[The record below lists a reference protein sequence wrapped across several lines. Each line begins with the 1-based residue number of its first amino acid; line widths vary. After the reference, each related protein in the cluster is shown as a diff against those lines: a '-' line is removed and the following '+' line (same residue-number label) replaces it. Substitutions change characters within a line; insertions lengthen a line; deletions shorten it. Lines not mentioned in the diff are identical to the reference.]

1 MCWLL
6 NNTDR
11 ITSFSL
17 LTSTWFMTQH
27 RPLRMSSF
35 NVTCAHLALTA
46 ICYGLT
52 FTSFP
57 KCYHLLILTM
67 LLILSAQF
75 LNLVYTLSAPC
86 PPGTGVF
93 PSAFKQAHITPL
105 LQKPTLNTTNL
116 ENNRPISLLPFIVKI
131 LEQVVFKQVS
141 AFSYRKISWA
151 ASILASK
158 VDIQLFQ
165 YLSCWICLP
174 LLTWLTTIFSC
185 QPYWQKASQEPYSS
199 GLSLTSQIGPSRYF
213 GGVRCPNHNI

>member
-1 MCWLL
+1 MLVAQQHRSDHFLL
-6 NNTDR
+6 TLNLNMVHDTTQTPPHVIFQCNLRSPRPHGYLLWFNFYFLPQMLSSLDTNNNTD
-11 ITSFSL
+11 
-17 LTSTWFMTQH
+17 
-27 RPLRMSSF
+27 
-35 NVTCAHLALTA
+35 
-46 ICYGLT
+46 T
-52 FTSFP
+52 FCS
-57 KCYHLLILTM
+57 ILKSC
-67 LLILSAQF
+67 L
-75 LNLVYTLSAPC
+75 YTVSPC

-93 PSAFKQAHITPL
+93 PLAFKQAHITPI

-116 ENNRPISLLPFIVKI
+116 ENNRPISLLPFIVKTV
-131 LEQVVFKQVS
+131 EQVVFKQVS
-141 AFSYRKISWA
+141 AFSYRKISWV